1 MQCHDVGS
9 LFHVGLPAG
18 CRKALEAMS
27 AELNGANPSFT
38 IRRNIQ
44 QALDDQVLVDE
55 LRKVDDHTSSLID
68 CCNNW
73 STFTNLASCF
83 LVNSSVDGYSL
94 TLNYLCQGGYVL
106 PAVCPFVRLSVCPAR
121 LTSSHANY

>member
-1 MQCHDVGS
+1 MQKNKKDPKQNRPRQWRLPS
-9 LFHVGLPAG
+9 LLPVQSSEMHVHVGLPAG

-55 LRKVDDHTSSLID
+55 LKKVIDDTSLLIGFID
-68 CCNNW
+68 
-73 STFTNLASCF
+73 
-83 LVNSSVDGYSL
+83 D
-94 TLNYLCQGGYVL
+94 
-106 PAVCPFVRLSVCPAR
+106 
-121 LTSSHANY
+121 

>member
-1 MQCHDVGS
+1 MNRTRTLIFKELNYNSDAEKQKRSQTEPTPGSKGS
-9 LFHVGLPAG
+9 LPSLLPVQSSAVQHMLVHVGLPAG

-55 LRKVDDHTSSLID
+55 LKKVIDDTFLLIGFID
-68 CCNNW
+68 
-73 STFTNLASCF
+73 
-83 LVNSSVDGYSL
+83 D
-94 TLNYLCQGGYVL
+94 
-106 PAVCPFVRLSVCPAR
+106 
-121 LTSSHANY
+121 